1 MKSMIDISRR
11 LTIIT
16 LVVIIV
22 VVVVHLASGGAELHS
37 ITQRRN
43 VNAEERFGA
52 T

>member
-1 MKSMIDISRR
+1 MRVKLGIPMLDRQIPAHF
-11 LTIIT
+11 
-16 LVVIIV
+16 
-22 VVVVHLASGGAELHS
+22 VVVHLASGGAELHS